1 VSRRLKL
8 KVEGV
13 VFAIL
18 HGAQQ
23 SSFVFFFFVLVPLR
37 LAAACQPYGYDRFAG
52 CGQFTA
58 GWAAGARTGR
68 SGSETAGCISS
79 SQAGFLDP
87 TERSR
92 TFPYTTFF
100 FVLFSIL

>member
-23 SSFVFFFFVLVPLR
+23 SSFDFFFFVLVPLR
-37 LAAACQPYGYDRFAG
+37 LAAACQPVRVRPFRWLRPVH
-52 CGQFTA
+52 
-58 GWAAGARTGR
+58 GWVGSRGENWAQWQRNR
-68 SGSETAGCISS
+68 RVHLELSGWV
-79 SQAGFLDP
+79 
-87 TERSR
+87 SR
-92 TFPYTTFF
+92 PD
-100 FVLFSIL
+100 